1 MITEKKREIGVSDE
15 LDFWKEFTSSN
26 RFKEN
31 WCTTTPNPELNLD
44 IEIFLSYVHSFASDE
59 IKVLDVGSG
68 PVSILS
74 RLNTIYTNLVIS
86 AADPLATE
94 YCTLSKS
101 YTDIFDIT
109 IPQQVEAEEL
119 SNFYG
124 NEMFDIVHIRNALD
138 HTIDP
143 VKSLFEMNKVLKK
156 NGFLIIHGFENE
168 AICENWQGMHQWNL
182 SLENGNLIIGN
193 RAGINSSTESLLKD
207 SVKTVY
213 FNKLTL
219 ENQKSW
225 MTLILKKV

>member
-1 MITEKKREIGVSDE
+1 MITEKKREIGISDE
-15 LDFWKEFTSSN
+15 LNFWKEFTTSN

-44 IEIFLSYVHSFASDE
+44 IEIFLSYVHSFASNE

-86 AADPLATE
+86 AADPLAEE
-94 YCTLSKS
+94 YSTLYPSS
-101 YTDIFDIT
+101 YSESFDIQ
-109 IPQQVEAEEL
+109 IPQKVEAEEL

-124 NEMFDIVHIRNALD
+124 IEEFDIVHIRNALD

-143 VKSLFEMNKVLKK
+143 IKSLLEMNKVLKK

-182 SLENGNLIIGN
+182 SLEKNQLHISNIDGV
-193 RAGINSSTESLLKD
+193 INNASILNSIPVYSKRVSLDNEKNWI
-207 SVKTVY
+207 TI
-213 FNKLTL
+213 
-219 ENQKSW
+219 
-225 MTLILKKV
+225 ILKKSS